1 MSCPQRPCLFANET
15 QLGAMATNPLLRL
28 LRLLPL
34 AALGVALAGSS
45 ARASQPAPTVEAPF
59 LWKVEGATA
68 PSYLFGTIHA
78 GVSASELPVRVGAA
92 IAHSDLFIMETAPA
106 KAMQS
111 TQRPQPMD
119 LDLAQHA
126 HRSGSRILTL
136 ETLQFQLDL
145 LSKLGSQEE
154 IAAMLGDQSD
164 SSEIASIAD
173 AYRTGDLNALVSAT
187 GPAEPEMQEILLDSR
202 NRRWTEKLAPVLGR
216 GGAFVAVG
224 AGHMA
229 GPEGLL
235 ALLENRGFSVQRA

>member
-1 MSCPQRPCLFANET
+1 
-15 QLGAMATNPLLRL
+15 MATNPLLRF
-28 LRLLPL
+28 LRFLPL

-45 ARASQPAPTVEAPF
+45 AQASAQSSVPTPKVDAPF
-59 LWKVEGATA
+59 LWEVAGESA

-78 GVSASELPVRVGAA
+78 GVHARELPARVGAA
-92 IAHSDLFIMETAPA
+92 IANSDLFIMETAPT
-106 KAMQS
+106 KAMRN
-111 TQRPQPMD
+111 TGREQPMD

-126 HRSGSRILTL
+126 HRHGSRIMTL

-154 IAAMLGDQSD
+154 IAAILGDESD
-164 SSEIASIAD
+164 GAEIAPIAG
-173 AYRTGDLNALVSAT
+173 AYRTGDLEALVSAT
-187 GPAEPEMQEILLDSR
+187 GPAEPAMQEILLDAR
-202 NRRWTEKLAPVLGR
+202 NRRWTQKLAPVLKR

-235 ALLENRGFSVQRA
+235 ALLDSRGFSVKRV